1 MDENRESR
9 LWVRAL
15 ASLLKTMDGK
25 KNYLQYDAD
34 VENEDDNNDDKNV
47 SGEGPQQLVIC
58 TGV

>member
-25 KNYLQYDAD
+25 KNYL
-34 VENEDDNNDDKNV
+34 
-47 SGEGPQQLVIC
+47 
-58 TGV
+58 